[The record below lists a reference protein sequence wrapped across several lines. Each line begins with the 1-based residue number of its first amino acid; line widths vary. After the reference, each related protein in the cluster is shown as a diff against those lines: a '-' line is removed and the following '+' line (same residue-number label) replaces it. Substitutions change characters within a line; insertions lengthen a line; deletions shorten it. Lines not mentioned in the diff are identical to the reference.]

1 VKKIPEQSAPVA
13 RRKTREDWIAAARRV
28 LIKSGVDSVKVDRLA
43 QDLRTTRG
51 SFYWHFTDREDLLEA
66 LLHDWE
72 AANYAAIGNIRAR
85 WASTRPDLTE
95 LIEFWIGE
103 GTESPAFGMAIRTW
117 ARSDERVEELMHR
130 VDNEW
135 INLLTLL
142 FDPET
147 YDESERLVRARVVYF
162 HQVGYHALALREKH
176 SDRLRLVPY
185 YYKVLMGHEPGDNLQ
200 TVLRSFERGA
210 KRAAIDQPTAR
221 SRPLMKRAAR
231 RESSRANVARA
242 ASARRKSR

>member
-1 VKKIPEQSAPVA
+1 VKKISDQSAPLA

-28 LIKSGVDSVKVDRLA
+28 LVKSGVDSVKVDRLA
-43 QDLRTTRG
+43 QDLSTTRG
-51 SFYWHFTDREDLLEA
+51 SFYWHFTDREDLLHA

-72 AANYAAIGNIRAR
+72 AANYAAMANIRAR
-85 WASTRPDLTE
+85 WASSRPDLTE
-95 LIEFWIGE
+95 LIELWIGE
-103 GTESPAFGMAIRTW
+103 GIDSPAFGMAIRTW
-117 ARSDERVEELMHR
+117 ARDDARVEELMHR

-147 YDESERLVRARVVYF
+147 YDENERLVRARVVYF

-185 YYKVLMGHEPGDNLQ
+185 YYKVLMGHEPGANLQ
-200 TVLRSFERGA
+200 DVLRSFERGPG
-210 KRAAIDQPTAR
+210 RSTNDQPAAR
-221 SRPLMKRAAR
+221 SRHETKRAGR
-231 RESSRANVARA
+231 RESSRSSVARE
-242 ASARRKSR
+242 ASGRRKSR